1 MNNTNEK
8 SHLMYSTLPN
18 IIIGFHGCDQEVF
31 NKILYEHKPF
41 KPSTNEYDWLG
52 NGMYFWEQNL
62 ERAWEWA
69 TCGMTNPKLKIEK
82 PAVIGAVIDLGYCC
96 CNMNFSLLKCLFL
109 INLLRKI
116 KMLKVTMIYYY
127 DIWIVLL

>member
-41 KPSTNEYDWLG
+41 KPSTNEYDWLLV
-52 NGMYFWEQNL
+52 E
-62 ERAWEWA
+62 
-69 TCGMTNPKLKIEK
+69 
-82 PAVIGAVIDLGYCC
+82 
-96 CNMNFSLLKCLFL
+96 
-109 INLLRKI
+109 
-116 KMLKVTMIYYY
+116 
-127 DIWIVLL
+127 

>member
-41 KPSTNEYDWLG
+41 KPSTNEYDWLW
-52 NGMYFWEQNL
+52 N
-62 ERAWEWA
+62 
-69 TCGMTNPKLKIEK
+69 
-82 PAVIGAVIDLGYCC
+82 
-96 CNMNFSLLKCLFL
+96 
-109 INLLRKI
+109 
-116 KMLKVTMIYYY
+116 
-127 DIWIVLL
+127 VLLGAKFGTCMGMGYLWND